1 MKSINSVSLLL
12 LLLLLP
18 LQARALSGDRE
29 QPIYLEA
36 DSVEIDEASGV
47 SVYIGNVVVSQGS
60 MRLEADKMW
69 IHRRQGET
77 EKIVAVGK
85 PVRFRQQM
93 DKSHEEARGH
103 ALKITYFIKKDEIYL
118 FDEAVLQQGKDE
130 FSSDRI
136 TYLRSRSLVKAGASA
151 QGKQRVRVV
160 IESQKHDQ

>member
-69 IHRRQGET
+69 IHRR
-77 EKIVAVGK
+77 
-85 PVRFRQQM
+85 
-93 DKSHEEARGH
+93 
-103 ALKITYFIKKDEIYL
+103 
-118 FDEAVLQQGKDE
+118 
-130 FSSDRI
+130 
-136 TYLRSRSLVKAGASA
+136 
-151 QGKQRVRVV
+151 
-160 IESQKHDQ
+160 